1 MFISPAEKRILY
13 LFLVPAAVLLLIFYV
28 LPAVWAIGTSFTDL
42 ALLGPKALDF
52 GFVGLKQYR
61 RLFTDSEF
69 YHSFGL
75 TLLYT
80 LGTLIGQFT
89 IGLSAA
95 LLLSGRPL
103 RGRNIL
109 LAALILPMVMPSM
122 LQALMWQSMLAGGEL
137 GTLNRVIGLVGF
149 DPINWTQSLPLFSIL
164 LVNFWNNSGFAMIL
178 FLAGLENISTEIL
191 DSARIDGAGGW
202 KQLLYI
208 KLPLI
213 RYVVLLWLLM
223 NTLGCLNT
231 FDLVYALTRGGP
243 GNATEIMGIYIYNRG
258 FKYYELA
265 YGSAAALVLMVISLI
280 IAINYVRSMR
290 VEL

>member
-1 MFISPAEKRILY
+1 MFVSSVERRILY
-13 LFLVPAAVLLLIFYV
+13 LFLVPAGILLLIFYI
-28 LPAVWAIGTSFTDL
+28 LPALWAIGTSFTDL

-61 RLFTDSEF
+61 RLFTDPQF
-69 YHSFGL
+69 YHSFGI
-75 TLLYT
+75 TLVYT
-80 LGTLIGQFT
+80 LGTLMGQFV
-89 IGLSAA
+89 IGLSSA

-103 RGRNIL
+103 RGRNVL
-109 LAALILPMVMPSM
+109 LAALVLPMVMPSM
-122 LQALMWQSMLAGGEL
+122 LQALMWQSMLASGEL
-137 GTLNRVIGLVGF
+137 GTMNRIIGLIGLE
-149 DPINWTQSLPLFSIL
+149 PINWTQNLPLLSIL

-178 FLAGLENISTEIL
+178 FLAGLENIPSEIL
-191 DSARIDGAGGW
+191 DAARIDGAGPW
-202 KQLLYI
+202 QELLYV
-208 KLPLI
+208 KFPLI

-265 YGSAAALVLMVISLI
+265 YGSAAALVMMVISLI
-280 IAINYVRSMR
+280 IAINYVRMMR
-290 VEL
+290 VKL